1 MGGSCSKEPE
11 VQESLMD
18 VKIKVKLKISEVELK
33 INDKNKE
40 VQKYEDQAK
49 FYLKSGNKLEAKRQI
64 LKKQNNQKIVERLNV
79 QLQIL
84 DEQLLILENA
94 EANKDMVETLRSVNQ
109 KIKQVNANTDI
120 RELERIIDEMNEN
133 KEIMRDN
140 IEEVNE
146 VMNQANEGDPDISEE
161 FKQLEAEMNKDIP
174 KANTEQLVNDNKQAD
189 KEPAENLVFL

>member
-1 MGGSCSKEPE
+1 MGGSCSKDPE

-40 VQKYEDQAK
+40 VQKYEEQAK

-64 LKKQNNQKIVERLNV
+64 LKKQNNQKIVARLNV

-161 FKQLEAEMNKDIP
+161 FKQLEAEMNNDIP
-174 KANTEQLVNDNKQAD
+174 KANAEQLVNDNKQAN

>member
-1 MGGSCSKEPE
+1 
-11 VQESLMD
+11 
-18 VKIKVKLKISEVELK
+18 
-33 INDKNKE
+33 
-40 VQKYEDQAK
+40 
-49 FYLKSGNKLEAKRQI
+49 
-64 LKKQNNQKIVERLNV
+64 
-79 QLQIL
+79 
-84 DEQLLILENA
+84 
-94 EANKDMVETLRSVNQ
+94 MVETLRSVNQ

-174 KANTEQLVNDNKQAD
+174 KANAEQLVNDNKQAN

>member
-1 MGGSCSKEPE
+1 M
-11 VQESLMD
+11 
-18 VKIKVKLKISEVELK
+18 KLKISEVELK

-40 VQKYEDQAK
+40 VQKYEEQAK

-174 KANTEQLVNDNKQAD
+174 KANAEQLVNDNKQAD